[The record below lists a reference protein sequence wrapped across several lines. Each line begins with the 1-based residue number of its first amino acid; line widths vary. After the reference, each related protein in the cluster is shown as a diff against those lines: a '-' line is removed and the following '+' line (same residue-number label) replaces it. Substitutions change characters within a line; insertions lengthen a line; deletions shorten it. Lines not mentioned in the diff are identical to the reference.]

1 MFFRILGRSFFEGRK
16 RKILAMVT
24 IALAGM
30 LIMTLFGITVDV
42 GDKMARELKTYGANI
57 RVVPKTES
65 LSLDAAGVDYNPL
78 QDRAFLSEDD
88 LPKIKDIFWRN
99 NIIGL
104 APFLTTA
111 ARRRCVPDGRR
122 DDQFAV
128 EPGGCM
134 AR

>member
-42 GDKMARELKTYGANI
+42 GDKMARELKIYGANI

-111 ARRRCVPDGRR
+111 AELDRPRAGACR
-122 DDQFAV
+122 
-128 EPGGCM
+128 
-134 AR
+134 